1 MSENP
6 VITGL
11 DQAFLVLI
19 RLRPM
24 RLNPKSKVSYIAS
37 VGLCNVQL
45 KSKINLTQ
53 INQDL

>member
-24 RLNPKSKVSYIAS
+24 RLNPKGKVSYITS
-37 VGLCNVQL
+37 EGLRNVQL
-45 KSKINLTQ
+45 KSKIDFTQ